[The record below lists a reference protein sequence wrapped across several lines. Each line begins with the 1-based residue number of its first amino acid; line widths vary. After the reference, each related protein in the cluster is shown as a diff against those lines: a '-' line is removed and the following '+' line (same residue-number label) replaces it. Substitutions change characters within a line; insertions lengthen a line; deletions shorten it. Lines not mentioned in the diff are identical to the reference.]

1 MRSVKSLIAAIVI
14 VVPATA
20 MAEAIP
26 QSVITDYVGSCVSSC
41 TESGTTNSCDQLCGC
56 VGEKMSQQWTKEQ
69 YDHYSQV
76 YASNNNDPEVQD
88 KVNGLVQQ
96 CASAL

>member
-1 MRSVKSLIAAIVI
+1 MQIIRSLIAAAVI
-14 VVPATA
+14 ALPTAA

-26 QSVITDYVGSCVSSC
+26 QSVITDYVGECVSSC
-41 TESGTTNSCDQLCGC
+41 SDSGTTSNCDQLCGC
-56 VGEKMSQQWTKEQ
+56 VGEKMGEQWTKEQ

-76 YASNNNDPEVQD
+76 YASNNNDPEVQN

-96 CASAL
+96 CASEL

>member
-1 MRSVKSLIAAIVI
+1 MRILKSLIAA
-14 VVPATA
+14 ATIALPTAA

-26 QSVITDYVGSCVSSC
+26 QSVIADYVGSCVASC
-41 TESGTTNSCDQLCGC
+41 SESGTTNSCEELCGC
-56 VGEKMSQQWTKEQ
+56 VGVKMSEQWTKEQ

-76 YASNNNDPEVQD
+76 YAANNNDTEVQS

-96 CASAL
+96 CASEL

>member
-1 MRSVKSLIAAIVI
+1 MRIVKSLIAAAALAL
-14 VVPATA
+14 PASA

-26 QSVITDYVGSCVSSC
+26 QSVITEYVGSCVSSC
-41 TESGTTNSCDQLCGC
+41 SESGTTNSCDQLCGC
-56 VGEKMSQQWTKEQ
+56 VGEKMGEQWTKEQ

-76 YASNNNDPEVQD
+76 YASNNNDSEVQN

-96 CASAL
+96 CASEL